1 MDSPTQTGNKQMKKY
16 KVSIFPN
23 VYEPENI
30 HEYDVSFE
38 QLFSFISKQR
48 KKVKKELMVAWSP
61 TIFYP
66 KHRKAENAQYMYCMV
81 LDVDQKTGPALQE
94 TYTEADTLEKI
105 VVDWAYDYI
114 LRDLQH
120 EKIKAIMHTSYS
132 HSDEHHKFRIIF
144 PLRNPIKADEKTWKP
159 IYRAA
164 VEWLHLTW
172 SDGLSDKSTCD
183 PSRAFY
189 TSPHT
194 DQFRADYIDGEYI
207 DWIGKGDEYKERE
220 RIEQEKKRQE
230 HENRLAIRRS
240 HIENLDGKRQVT
252 FSDHRRYMYDLLK
265 YDYNA
270 RLSLASKLGARVIGN
285 RAERW
290 TCPAC
295 LRNDAT
301 YFYVNPTTATSLFCG
316 HVNSC
321 GDKKS
326 PRYFSP
332 GYIAEFYGIL

>member
-1 MDSPTQTGNKQMKKY
+1 MRKY
-16 KVSIFPN
+16 KVSIYPN
-23 VYEPENI
+23 VKEPENI
-30 HEYDVSFE
+30 YEYDVTFD
-38 QLFSFISKQR
+38 QLFDFISKKR
-48 KKVKKELMVAWSP
+48 KKVNKDKMVAWSP
-61 TIFYP
+61 SIFYP

-81 LDVDQKTGPALQE
+81 LDVDQKNGPSLQE
-94 TYTEADTLEKI
+94 TYTEAETLNKI

-132 HSDEHHKFRIIF
+132 HTDEHHKFRIIF

-172 SDGLSDKSTCD
+172 CDGLSDKSTCD

-207 DWIGKGDEYKERE
+207 DWLSKGDEYKERE

-240 HIENLDGKRQVT
+240 HIKNIDGKRQVT
-252 FSDHRRYMYDLLK
+252 YSDHRRYMYDLLK

-270 RLSLASKLGARVIGN
+270 RLSLASKLGAKIIGN

-290 TCPAC
+290 TCPCC

-301 YFYVNPTTATSLFCG
+301 YFYLNPTTATSLFCG
-316 HVNSC
+316 HVKSC
-321 GDKKS
+321 GDGNK
-326 PRYFSP
+326 PRYFTP